1 MSRYSVIPTKVGIHW
16 LLNFR
21 SILKWIPA
29 YAPQGHSD
37 LLSAKAL
44 AKSYARM
51 TNIGRLL
58 NIFKYSAILFSI
70 FLSSQPVFAALV
82 EIPELKT
89 RVTDLTQTLSQAQQ
103 AQLEQKLA
111 AFEAKKGSQIAVLIV
126 PTTQPE
132 DIAQY
137 SIRVVGA
144 WKLGRKE
151 VQDGILILIAK
162 DDKKSRI
169 EVDNGL
175 QGAIPDLTAH
185 RIRTEVMRPLIR
197 AGDIFGGIDA
207 GVDQLI
213 KVIDGEA
220 LPEPNDAASNGKAIE
235 NILPMLLFGGLIS
248 GLFLRSRFGTF
259 FGSALNGGLLGG
271 VVTLLGLTLGG
282 AAIFAFVAFIVT
294 MMMGGGGGGI
304 GGIPGGGY
312 GGGGWS
318 SGGGG
323 SGGWSGGGSEGWSGG
338 GASGDW

>member
-1 MSRYSVIPTKVGIHW
+1 MPHLSVIPAKAGIHW
-16 LLNFR
+16 FFNFWIILK
-21 SILKWIPA
+21 SILA
-29 YAPQGHSD
+29 FVPQGHSD

-44 AKSYARM
+44 AKSYVGM
-51 TNIGRLL
+51 TNVRKFFNTFNYIA
-58 NIFKYSAILFSI
+58 IFFSF
-70 FLSSQPVFAALV
+70 FLTSQLALAALV

-111 AFEAKKGSQIAVLIV
+111 AFEAKKGSQIAVLIM
-126 PTTQPE
+126 PSTKPE
-132 DIAQY
+132 EIEQY
-137 SIRVVGA
+137 STRLVQT
-144 WKLGRKE
+144 WKFGRKKE
-151 VQDGILILIAK
+151 QDGVLILVAK
-162 DDKKSRI
+162 DDHKLRI
-169 EVDNGL
+169 EVDSGL
-175 QGAIPDLTAH
+175 QGAIPDLIAK
-185 RIRTEVMRPLIR
+185 RIISEIIAPKFKQ
-197 AGDIFGGIDA
+197 GDFYGGLDSGIDKLF
-207 GVDQLI
+207 GLV
-213 KVIDGEA
+213 DGEA
-220 LPEPNDAASNGKAIE
+220 LPAPSSAASNGKAIE

-294 MMMGGGGGGI
+294 MMMGGGMS

-312 GGGGWS
+312 GGGGW